1 MDKGALSDGEAEH
14 QASGRQ
20 GDSQTGRGF
29 GRDQGRDRSHIEI
42 PLRYGIDQAIGTGR
56 LLDDG
61 SRGELQVK
69 KHDEVVFT
77 SYAGTEI
84 RVEGEEYL
92 IMDES
97 DILGVVG

>member
-1 MDKGALSDGEAEH
+1 MPE
-14 QASGRQ
+14 
-20 GDSQTGRGF
+20 
-29 GRDQGRDRSHIEI
+29 
-42 PLRYGIDQAIGTGR
+42 
-56 LLDDG
+56 
-61 SRGELQVK
+61 K